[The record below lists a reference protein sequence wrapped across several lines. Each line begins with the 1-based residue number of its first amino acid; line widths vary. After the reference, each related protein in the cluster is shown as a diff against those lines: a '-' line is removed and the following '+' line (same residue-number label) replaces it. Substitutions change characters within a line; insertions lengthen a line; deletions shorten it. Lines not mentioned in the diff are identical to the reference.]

1 MQQFNFIQSIQD
13 WSDQY
18 PWLEMLT
25 SLTLLILFAV
35 LANLIAKQIVVRGI
49 RKLVSKMKSANSHI
63 FAQHNVIRRISNI
76 VPALVIMNGIAT
88 IPHISEKLI
97 TIIQMAAQAFIFL
110 TLALAISEFLNIFNL
125 IYQRNPK
132 SRNKPIKGYLQLV
145 KLILYIVCGLM
156 ILGTFLK
163 KDVFTLLAGF
173 GAMAA
178 VLMLVFQNTILS
190 LVASVQISSYDM
202 VRIGDWIEM
211 PTLNADGDVI
221 DMSLHTI
228 TVQNFDKTFTT
239 IPTNKLVTD
248 TFKNWRGMA
257 DAGVRRIKRSIFIDQ
272 SSVHFMTH
280 EEQRKLKEFLLLDQY
295 LNTKNQELE
304 VFNQQLS
311 NPSRYNQRRLTNLGT
326 FRAYVEFYLKQHP
339 GIAQNQSLIIRQ
351 LQPTS
356 EGLPL
361 EIYTFTNTTAWKN
374 YEEIQSDIFDHLIA
388 IIPEFGLRIY
398 QAPAGIDFQTMLPSS
413 DINDSDLHDLHHGT
427 SKV

>member
-1 MQQFNFIQSIQD
+1 MEQLAFIQNIRD

-25 SLTLLILFAV
+25 SLSILILLAL
-35 LANLIAKQIVVRGI
+35 LANFIAKQVVVRGI
-49 RKLVSKMKSANSHI
+49 RQLISKMKFFNQDI
-63 FAQHNVIRRISNI
+63 FTQHNVIRRVSNI
-76 VPALVIMNGIAT
+76 VPAIVIMNGIVT
-88 IPHISEKLI
+88 VPHLSEKV
-97 TIIQMAAQAFIFL
+97 TVFIQMAAQAFIFL
-110 TLALAISEFLNIFNL
+110 TLALAISEFLSIFNL
-125 IYQRNPK
+125 VYQRNPK
-132 SRNKPIKGYLQLV
+132 SKNKPIKGYLQLV
-145 KLILYIVCGLM
+145 KLIIFIVCGLM

-211 PTLNADGDVI
+211 PSLNADGDVI

-228 TVQNFDKTFTT
+228 TVQNFDKTLTT

-257 DAGVRRIKRSIFIDQ
+257 YAGVRRIKRSIFIDQ
-272 SSVHFMTH
+272 SSVHFMTPT
-280 EEQRKLKEFLLLDQY
+280 EQQKLKEFLLLDQY
-295 LNTKNQELE
+295 LNSKHDELE
-304 VFNQQLS
+304 RFNQQLS
-311 NPSRYNQRRLTNLGT
+311 NQSLYNQRRLTNLGT
-326 FRAYVEFYLKQHP
+326 FRAYVEFYLKQHS

-361 EIYTFTNTTAWKN
+361 EIYAFANTTVWKD
-374 YEEIQSDIFDHLIA
+374 YEAIQSDIFDHLLA
-388 IIPEFGLRIY
+388 IVPEFGLSVY
-398 QAPAGIDFQTMLPSS
+398 QAPSGADFRQFTARSANQAE
-413 DINDSDLHDLHHGT
+413 I
-427 SKV
+427 